1 MCGDKLRGWGDYFYE
16 KSIGNPIRPS
26 MLDTWP
32 AESYD
37 GSIEGGGATPV
48 NHAPPPWSTFY
59 DGDNVECDL
68 CVDTF
73 TMMSLK

>member
-1 MCGDKLRGWGDYFYE
+1 
-16 KSIGNPIRPS
+16 